1 MALLSAEKV
10 LEIAV
15 MLENNG
21 ERFYRRWA
29 EKVEDEDRK
38 KFFLLLADEEIEHKK
53 LFLEMRQNIEN
64 GGPDTAA
71 EMNVSREYH
80 DYIKTFSDEVLF
92 NEDELEDAMAET
104 TGLRIAIEYA
114 IKQELD
120 SLLFYTELM
129 NFVAKEHIPFI
140 RRIREEEQQHFV
152 RLSELKKKLSIS

>member
-1 MALLSAEKV
+1 MTLLSADKL
-10 LEIAV
+10 LEIAI
-15 MLENNG
+15 MLEDNG
-21 ERFYRRWA
+21 EKFYRHWA

-38 KFFLLLADEEIEHKK
+38 KLFLFLADEEIQHKK
-53 LFLEMRQNIEN
+53 CFEEIRQNIEN
-64 GGPDTAA
+64 RGTGAAA
-71 EMNVSREYH
+71 EMNVSREYY
-80 DYIKTFSDEVLF
+80 DYIKTFSEEVLF
-92 NEDELEDAMAET
+92 NENELEDALADT

-129 NFVAKEHIPFI
+129 IFVAKEHTPLV